1 MKDLTSYFEGY
12 FEGRLKGRCA
22 AALYTVQPA
31 LIMASAMVLVQLS
44 SADWAV
50 AQEGA
55 SVFEKYACS
64 ILGDVITGDFSAM
77 VTAIT
82 GVLAIIA
89 AAAGSFKG
97 AWALLFVSCGAFIYP
112 ALVKVF
118 FPDLQCNT

>member
-1 MKDLTSYFEGY
+1 MFRIRTGLKTAQPIVILT
-12 FEGRLKGRCA
+12 L
-22 AALYTVQPA
+22 
-31 LIMASAMVLVQLS
+31 AMVLVNTS
-44 SADWAV
+44 TADWAA

-77 VTAIT
+77 ITAIT

-118 FPDLQCNT
+118 FPDLSCN